1 MKVNVIPIGNSK
13 GVRIPKAILQQCY
26 IKKYVDLEVEDK
38 HIVIKSFH
46 EKPRKNWEEYFGE
59 MHKHKDD
66 RLLIDD
72 RFDPD
77 LGIESW
83 TW

>member
-1 MKVNVIPIGNSK
+1 MKVNIIHIGNSK
-13 GVRIPKAILQQCY
+13 GIRIPKAILQQCY
-26 IKKYVDLEVEDK
+26 IKEYVDLEVEDK
-38 HIVIKSFH
+38 HIVIKSLD
-46 EKPRKNWEEYFGE
+46 EKPRKNWEKYFVE

-72 RFDPD
+72 HLDLD